1 MTDIVDI
8 SAKIVT
14 ELSDIT
20 GLHSV
25 YAYEPALSDDGKYP
39 FATVTIDSVDGQFGD
54 TQRNVRTY
62 KFVVRVYQER
72 TKVGNSKAERLIR
85 EIADEILTLFDNNTT
100 LDGMVKMVR
109 PVTANF
115 DYIDREIGD
124 TRVAEYNFECVN
136 VVPSIT

>member
-1 MTDIVDI
+1 M
-8 SAKIVT
+8 AQ
-14 ELSDIT
+14 
-20 GLHSV
+20 
-25 YAYEPALSDDGKYP
+25 
-39 FATVTIDSVDGQFGD
+39 IDLGGVVVDGEFGD

-62 KFVVRVYQER
+62 KFVIRVYQER
-72 TKVGNSKAERLIR
+72 AKVGNSKAERLIR

-109 PVTANF
+109 PVIANF

-124 TRVAEYNFECVN
+124 TRVAEYNLECVN

>member
-14 ELSDIT
+14 ELGTVT

-25 YAYEPALSDDGKYP
+25 YAYEPAKPTDGKYP
-39 FATVTIDSVDGQFGD
+39 FASVTISSLEGRFGD
-54 TQRNVRTY
+54 TQRNERTY
-62 KFVVRVYQER
+62 IFNIRVYQER
-72 TKVGNSKAERLIR
+72 VKVGNEKAERLIR
-85 EIADEILTLFDNNTT
+85 EMADEIMTLFDNNTT
-100 LDGMVKMVR
+100 LDGMVKFVR
-109 PVTANF
+109 PVSANF

-124 TRVAEYNFECVN
+124 TRVAEFEVECVN